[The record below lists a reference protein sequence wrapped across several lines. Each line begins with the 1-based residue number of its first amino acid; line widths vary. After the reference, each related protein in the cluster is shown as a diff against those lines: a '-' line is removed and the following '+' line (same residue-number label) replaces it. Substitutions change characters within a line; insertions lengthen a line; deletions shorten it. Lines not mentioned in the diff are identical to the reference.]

1 MSKQKRVFLLAM
13 TFSVCTA
20 AFLYYNETFTRAPA
34 SPILHEEDNR
44 LMTRID
50 KGTLCK
56 ASTLPHLRNPEDVLL
71 MEISTGGCVVIET
84 FPDKAPNHV
93 KRFKE
98 LAREHFYDNVVFHR
112 VIAGFMAQTG
122 DPTGTGEGGSGTS
135 IAAEFND
142 VPHTPGIVST
152 ARTDD
157 PDSADSQF
165 FIMYGTKPHL
175 DGQYTVWGRVVS
187 GMDYVTKLKK
197 GTVEGNGIVSGIRDY
212 IVSLRVA
219 ADVLKDKTS

>member
-1 MSKQKRVFLLAM
+1 MNTQRWTFLATIVFLAC
-13 TFSVCTA
+13 VVI
-20 AFLYYNETFTRAPA
+20 FLLYNETFTKAPA
-34 SPILHEEDNR
+34 SPLSHQENIQ

-50 KGTLCK
+50 KGTLCNTM
-56 ASTLPHLRNPEDVLL
+56 TLPHLRDPENTLL
-71 MEISTGGCVVIET
+71 MEVSTGGCVVIET

-98 LAREHFYDNVVFHR
+98 LVREHFYDNVVFHR
-112 VIAGFMAQTG
+112 VMKGFMAQTG
-122 DPTGTGEGGSGTS
+122 DPTGTGEGGSGVN

-152 ARTDD
+152 ARADD

-175 DGQYTVWGRVVS
+175 DGQYTVWGRVTS

-197 GTVEGNGIVSGIRDY
+197 GADEDNGMVLGVRDY